1 MMHATEPVM
10 LGAKPMTAAAKAP
23 TITGNVPI
31 LICLTRSCL
40 PYLVLQINTMSSYNC
55 YLSLGKQGCPPRT
68 ICNRDKYFD
77 SYNVTV
83 PLQHGQCGLWLLTH
97 TLPYIEDYYII
108 FEDYE
113 RDDNG

>member
-55 YLSLGKQGCPPRT
+55 YLSLGKQGCPPEPFV
-68 ICNRDKYFD
+68 I
-77 SYNVTV
+77 VTNT
-83 PLQHGQCGLWLLTH
+83 LTV
-97 TLPYIEDYYII
+97 TM
-108 FEDYE
+108 
-113 RDDNG
+113 